1 MKIGF
6 IGVGNMA
13 KAIIQGW
20 LKADAVSPNEIVIH
34 SAHPSNYEKYAAK
47 YGLQSAK
54 NNIEVVQQADLLC
67 LAVKP
72 QTLTKVLQ
80 EIRTTVVQQH
90 SIIISMVTGFSLK
103 QLEQSLQNH
112 DLKILRIMPNVNV
125 EINAGMTA
133 LAGNRN
139 LSATDFELCQNLI
152 GKLGQTMEIAEKDFS
167 LFVALA
173 GSSPAFIY
181 LFIDAMSRAG
191 VKYGFNKQQATK
203 IAAQA
208 VLGSAQKVLASDEQ
222 TPWDLIDAV
231 SSPGGTTIAGLLAME
246 EAGFMTSVI
255 KGIDATIAKDQGKD

>member
-20 LKADAVSPNEIVIH
+20 LNVKAVAPQDMVIH
-34 SAHPSNYEKYAAK
+34 SAHPANYEAYAAQF
-47 YGLQSAK
+47 GLQPAADNK
-54 NNIEVVQQADLLC
+54 TVAAQADILF

-72 QTLTKVLQ
+72 QILTAVLT
-80 EIRTTVVQQH
+80 EIKDTVQQ
-90 SIIISMVTGFSLK
+90 SKPLIVSMASGFSFA
-103 QLEQSLQNH
+103 QLAQGLQTDN
-112 DLKILRIMPNVNV
+112 LKIMRIMPNVNV
-125 EINAGMTA
+125 AINEGMTA
-133 LAGNRN
+133 LAANQN
-139 LSATDFELCQNLI
+139 FTPADFEVCRDLI
-152 GKLGQTMEIAEKDFS
+152 AKLGQTMQINEKDFS

-173 GSSPAFIY
+173 GSSPAFVY

-191 VKYGFNKQQATK
+191 VKYGFNKKQATK

-208 VLGSAQKVLASDEQ
+208 VLGSAKKVLSSADK
-222 TPWDLIDAV
+222 TPFDLIDDV

-246 EAGFMTSVI
+246 DQGFVSAVV